1 MKNLHKVYSKEGL
14 YLEELQD
21 GTIRIGLSAYG
32 SDAVGDVSYFAFFD
46 DHELI
51 EGNPFFSV
59 EGSKA
64 VTDMLAPLS
73 GKIVSKNDL
82 LVDEPDILND
92 SDERRKWLV
101 IVNSNQNINWDSFL
115 LEDRP
120 IED

>member
-14 YLEELQD
+14 YLEELED

-51 EGNPFFSV
+51 EGNLFFSV

-82 LVDEPDILND
+82 LVDEPDLLND

-101 IVNSNQNINWDSFL
+101 IVNSNQHINWDSFL
-115 LEDRP
+115 LEDQP